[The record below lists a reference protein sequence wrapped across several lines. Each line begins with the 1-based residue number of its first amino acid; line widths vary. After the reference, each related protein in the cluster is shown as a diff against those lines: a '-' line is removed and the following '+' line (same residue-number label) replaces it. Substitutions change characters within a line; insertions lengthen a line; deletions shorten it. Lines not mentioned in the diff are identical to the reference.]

1 MTAIGIH
8 DLELAS
14 THHVLDLAD
23 LAESQGIDPNKYH
36 IGLGQDQVSMPAP
49 DEDVVT
55 MGATAAQQIIAR
67 HGTDGIRTL
76 LFATESGLD
85 QSKAAGVWVHELLG
99 LPSNVRVAEFK
110 QACYAGTAAL
120 QAALGIIARNPAER
134 VLIITSDVARYELG
148 SPGEPTQGAG
158 AVAMLISA
166 NPDVLE
172 IEPVS
177 GVYTDDVDD
186 FWRPN
191 DSTTAVVDGRLSV
204 RAYLDAVSGA
214 WDDLASREGPAA
226 ETLTRIVYHQPFTKM
241 AMKAHAHL
249 ARHTGVDLGEGGL
262 ATGSV
267 YNRMLGNIY
276 SASMY
281 SSLASL
287 LDHENDLAGR
297 RIGLFSYG
305 SGLVSEL
312 FTGIVQP
319 GANANGRKER
329 TEAMINARVPLDV
342 ETYRELHSHV
352 LSSTSDVETP
362 RVTKGPFRFAG
373 IKNRARYY
381 QRTGN

>member
-14 THHVLDLAD
+14 THHVLSLAD
-23 LAESQGIDPNKYH
+23 LAEFQGIDPNKYFL
-36 IGLGQDQVSMPAP
+36 GLGQDQISMPAP

-55 MGATAAQQIIAR
+55 MGAAAAQQIIAR

-76 LFATESGLD
+76 LFATETGLD

-120 QAALGIIARNPAER
+120 QSALGIVARNPGER
-134 VLIITSDVARYELG
+134 VLVISSDVARYELG

-166 NPDVLE
+166 DPALLE
-172 IEPVS
+172 IEPAS

-191 DSTTAVVDGRLSV
+191 DSTTAVVDGRLSI
-204 RAYLDAVSGA
+204 RAYLDAVVGA
-214 WDDLASREGPAA
+214 WDDLAGRGGPDA
-226 ETLTRIVYHQPFTKM
+226 ETLARVVYHQPFTKM
-241 AMKAHAHL
+241 AIKAHAHL

-262 ATGSV
+262 HTGSV
-267 YNRMLGNIY
+267 YNRKLGNIY
-276 SASMY
+276 TASLY
-281 SSLASL
+281 SSLTSL
-287 LDHENDLAGR
+287 LDHEPDLAGK

-312 FTGIVQP
+312 FTGIVQE
-319 GANANGRKER
+319 GYNGGDRRVR
-329 TEAMINARVPLDV
+329 TEAMIDARVPLDV
-342 ETYRELHSHV
+342 PTYRELHSHV
-352 LSSTSDVETP
+352 LSSSVDVETP

-373 IKNRARYY
+373 IKDRARFY

>member
-8 DLELAS
+8 DLELSS
-14 THHVLDLAD
+14 THHVLDLGT
-23 LAESQGIDPNKYH
+23 LAQWQGIDPNKYH
-36 IGLGQDQVSMPAP
+36 IGLGQDQISMPAP

-55 MGATAAQQIIAR
+55 MGAAAALPIITR
-67 HGTDGIRTL
+67 HGTEGIRTL
-76 LFATESGLD
+76 LFATETGLD
-85 QSKAAGVWVHELLG
+85 QSKAAGVWVHELLD
-99 LPSNVRVAEFK
+99 LPSSVRVAEFK

-120 QAALGIIARNPAER
+120 QAALGIVARNPGER
-134 VLIITSDVARYELG
+134 VLIISADVARYELD

-158 AVAMLISA
+158 AVAMLVAA
-166 NPDVLE
+166 NPALVE
-172 IEPVS
+172 IERVS

-191 DSTTAVVDGRLSV
+191 DSSTAVVDGRLSV
-204 RAYLDAVSGA
+204 RAYLDAVAGS
-214 WDDLASREGPAA
+214 WDDLASRGGPEAG
-226 ETLTRIVYHQPFTKM
+226 TLARMVYHQPFTKM

-262 ATGSV
+262 ETGSV
-267 YNRMLGNIY
+267 YNRRLGNIY
-276 SASMY
+276 TASLY

-287 LDHENDLAGR
+287 LDHEDSLAGS
-297 RIGLFSYG
+297 RIGMFSYG

-319 GANANGRKER
+319 GHNGGGRRER
-329 TEAMINARVPLDV
+329 TEAAIDARVPLDV
-342 ETYRELHSHV
+342 ETYRELHS
-352 LSSTSDVETP
+352 LTLPSTRDVETP

-373 IKNRARYY
+373 IKDRARFY

>member
-1 MTAIGIH
+1 MTRIGIH
-8 DLELAS
+8 DLELA
-14 THHVLDLAD
+14 TAHHVLNLAD
-23 LAESQGIDPNKYH
+23 LAQFQGIDPNKYH

-55 MGATAAQQIIAR
+55 MAATAAKQIIDR
-67 HGTDGIRTL
+67 NGIDGIRTL
-76 LFATESGLD
+76 LFATETGLD
-85 QSKAAGVWVHELLG
+85 QSKAAGVWVHELLD
-99 LPSNVRVAEFK
+99 LPSNIRVAEFK

-120 QAALGIIARNPAER
+120 QSALGIIARNPSER
-134 VLIITSDVARYELG
+134 VLVITSDVARYELD

-166 NPDVLE
+166 DPALVE
-172 IEPVS
+172 IEATS

-204 RAYLDAVSGA
+204 RAYLDAVVGA
-214 WDDLASREGPAA
+214 WEDLSTNGGPGAD
-226 ETLTRIVYHQPFTKM
+226 TLERVVYHQPFTKM

-249 ARHTGVDLGEGGL
+249 TRHTGADLGEGGL
-262 ATGSV
+262 GTGSV
-267 YNRMLGNIY
+267 YNRSLGNTY
-276 SASMY
+276 TASLY

-287 LDHENDLAGR
+287 LDHEDDLTGK

-305 SGLVSEL
+305 SGLVSEF
-312 FTGIVQP
+312 FTGIIQP
-319 GANANGRKER
+319 GYNNGGRRER
-329 TEAMINARVPLDV
+329 TENLINARVPLDV
-342 ETYRELHSHV
+342 DTYRDLHSQEH
-352 LSSTSDVETP
+352 SSAQDLETP

-381 QRTGN
+381 ERTGN